1 LAMWGV
7 LIGTVSLVMAFA
19 RTGPDEARSKLA
31 AWAEFF
37 GLKEI
42 AAFLVKHSLDPAVI
56 RYGKWM
62 LGVLLFVG
70 GVLFHGWIV
79 EDHPPLVAKESTHIA
94 TAARPKQT
102 LTELFD
108 ESGSLL
114 G

>member
-1 LAMWGV
+1 
-7 LIGTVSLVMAFA
+7 
-19 RTGPDEARSKLA
+19 
-31 AWAEFF
+31 
-37 GLKEI
+37 
-42 AAFLVKHSLDPAVI
+42 
-56 RYGKWM
+56 M